1 MNNPQEG
8 HQENAGPAP
17 QNNAGGEVVERP
29 GNVDK
34 IRDILFGSQM
44 RDYDKKF
51 ARLEERLLQET
62 ADLREEVK
70 RRLSALEAYIK
81 GEVATLEDAQRME
94 RNERCD
100 SIRALAGE
108 LKESAT
114 TWEKK
119 SAQVD
124 EQNAKAHRDT
134 RQQILEQAK
143 NLNGEMEQGHSNLK
157 SKLDRESN
165 EIRAMLTDRLALA
178 DLFSELSMRLRN
190 EFNMPG
196 K

>member
-1 MNNPQEG
+1 M
-8 HQENAGPAP
+8 
-17 QNNAGGEVVERP
+17 VERP

-70 RRLSALEAYIK
+70 RRLAALEAFTK
-81 GEVATLEDAQRME
+81 GEVATLEEAQRME

-100 SIRALAGE
+100 AIRALVGE
-108 LKESAT
+108 LKEST
-114 TWEKK
+114 TALEKR

-124 EQNAKAHRDT
+124 KQNPKAHRDT

-157 SKLDRESN
+157 SKLDREAN